1 DVPWNPARLEQRIG
15 RVARLGQTAE
25 IVDVLNLWY
34 PQSVEAKIYERV
46 LQRRDVMELAL
57 GAFPELVGTAIR
69 NAVMGRTDG
78 GVDSDVIEA
87 LTNARAKL
95 EVEALSALW
104 SSYSVGG
111 AVVGSGQLR
120 REVAQVL
127 EEISTYRLTQMSVD
141 GVASWKTPP

>member
-1 DVPWNPARLEQRIG
+1 ESGEVDIVFCSDAASEGLNLQAASVVINVDVPWNPARLEQRIG
-15 RVARLGQTAE
+15 RAARLGQTAE

-95 EVEALSALW
+95 EV
-104 SSYSVGG
+104 
-111 AVVGSGQLR
+111 
-120 REVAQVL
+120 
-127 EEISTYRLTQMSVD
+127 
-141 GVASWKTPP
+141 